1 MLALMHLSGSGKNVS
16 ARAKHSRDIFPND
29 FDAIS
34 LFPQLHQM
42 SASSWKKKRDGVSR
56 ITKWSFCSAKLTQLS
71 NAGACANIAMT
82 RWHAFK
88 LSEPSCLPQV
98 TNKHTG

>member
-42 SASSWKKKRDGVSR
+42 SASSWKKKGME
-56 ITKWSFCSAKLTQLS
+56 SAELLNVRFAQQ
-71 NAGACANIAMT
+71 N
-82 RWHAFK
+82 
-88 LSEPSCLPQV
+88 
-98 TNKHTG
+98 